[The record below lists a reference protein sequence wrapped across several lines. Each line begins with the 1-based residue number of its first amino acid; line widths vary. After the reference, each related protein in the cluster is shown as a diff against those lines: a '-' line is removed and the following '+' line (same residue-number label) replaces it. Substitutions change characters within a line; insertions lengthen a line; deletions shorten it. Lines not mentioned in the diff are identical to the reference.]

1 MVNVPGPTIVS
12 KSITANGTYN
22 ASSDN
27 ADGFDPVVVAVP
39 ENDIYIFHGVPS
51 SATIN
56 CGFEPDY
63 IIIIDPT
70 TADGTYKVATWYDK
84 SYSTSVYQQIYN
96 SIYSTFAISNAFAS
110 IDNTGFTFSAG
121 YLSGISSNALIIAI
135 KE

>member
-1 MVNVPGPTIVS
+1 MAEQLCGLRKKGS
-12 KSITANGTYN
+12 KGNN
-22 ASSDN
+22 
-27 ADGFDPVVVAVP
+27 
-39 ENDIYIFHGVPS
+39 IYTFHGVPS
-51 SATIN
+51 SATIS

-70 TADGTYKVATWYDK
+70 SAGGTYKVTTWYDK

-96 SIYSTFAISNAFAS
+96 NVYSSFALNNAFTS